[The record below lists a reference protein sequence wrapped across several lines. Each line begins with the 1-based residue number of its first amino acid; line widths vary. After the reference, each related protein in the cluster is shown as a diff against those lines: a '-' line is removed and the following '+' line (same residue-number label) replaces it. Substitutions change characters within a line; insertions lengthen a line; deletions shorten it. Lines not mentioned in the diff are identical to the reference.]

1 MSLSAD
7 DAREARIQELGMK
20 LVNADSLEQRVAL
33 WSLLR
38 MEIKARSPAQ
48 IKRMESDKGLA

>member
-1 MSLSAD
+1 MNAD
-7 DAREARIQELGMK
+7 QVREQRIQELGMK
-20 LVNADSLEQRVAL
+20 LVNAESLEQRIEL

-38 MEIKARSPAQ
+38 AEIKARSPAQ